1 MDYSAGFVARQV
13 HEVNLLGAE
22 QRIAHAQA
30 AAEREAEAPAAGR
43 GGRRV
48 RAPHR
53 RFHLPL
59 FAR

>member
-43 GGRRV
+43 GRRV

-53 RFHLPL
+53 RFHLPQ

>member
-1 MDYSAGFVARQV
+1 MDYAAGFVAQQV

-22 QRIAHAQA
+22 RRIAQARA
-30 AAEREAEAPAAGR
+30 AAEREAVRPAEPAS
-43 GGRRV
+43 RRV

-59 FAR
+59 LAR

>member
-1 MDYSAGFVARQV
+1 MDYSAGFVAQQV

-30 AAEREAEAPAAGR
+30 AAEREAESPAVGR
-43 GGRRV
+43 GARRV

-53 RFHLPL
+53 RFHLPQ